1 MAGRETEKMVR
12 RYAHLAVGHF
22 AVYADNWKI
31 HGIILAQLPSPPK
44 QLGDIIHASS

>member
-12 RYAHLAVGHF
+12 RCAQLAVGHL
-22 AVYADNWKI
+22 AVHADNSKI

-44 QLGDIIHASS
+44 QLGSYVREK